1 MSDPQQP
8 PQGAPA
14 GAPKPAPSRKP
25 LVAGMAALA
34 VVGLGLLWLVLRGKP
49 EVPAPAAPPPTP
61 VAAAPTPGAEPAAP
75 GAPAVPLPPLGQSDA
90 RVRELVGPLSSIPEL
105 AKWLASAED
114 LVRRFTTAAGNVSEG
129 ESPRAALS
137 FMAPQGTFQVVEREG
152 RTFIAPESFA
162 RYDTVSRVFTSLDT
176 QASVR
181 AYQTLKPLIDG
192 AYKEISRP
200 GQRFDQTLSN
210 AIQRLLDTPVPEA
223 ELEVVDTPGVN
234 YAYAAPE
241 LEQLSAAQKHLLR
254 MGPANAR
261 AIQAKLRELQGALAL
276 PRASR

>member
-1 MSDPQQP
+1 MSDPQQQ

-49 EVPAPAAPPPTP
+49 EVPAPAATPSTP
-61 VAAAPTPGAEPAAP
+61 VAAAPTPEAQPAAP

-90 RVRELVGPLSSIPEL
+90 RVRELVGPLSAIPEL
-105 AKWLASAED
+105 AKWLASTED

-181 AYQTLKPLIDG
+181 AYQTLKPLIDQ

-200 GQRFDQTLSN
+200 GQRFDQTLAN

-223 ELEVVDTPGVN
+223 ELEVVDTEGVN
-234 YAYAAPE
+234 YAYAAAE

-254 MGPANAR
+254 LGPANAR

>member
-1 MSDPQQP
+1 MSDPQQ

-14 GAPKPAPSRKP
+14 GAPKPSPSRKP
-25 LVAGMAALA
+25 LVVGMAALA

-49 EVPAPAAPPPTP
+49 EVPAPATTPSAP
-61 VAAAPTPGAEPAAP
+61 VAAAPSPDAQPAAP
-75 GAPAVPLPPLGQSDA
+75 GTPAVPLPPLGQSDA
-90 RVRELVGPLSSIPEL
+90 RVRELVGPLSPLPEL
-105 AKWLASAED
+105 GKWLASTED
-114 LVRRFTTAAGNVSEG
+114 LVRRFATAASNVSDG

-162 RYDTVSRVFTSLDT
+162 RYDAVSRVFSSLDT

-181 AYQTLKPLIDG
+181 AYQTLKPLIDT

-200 GQRFDQTLSN
+200 GQRFEQTLAN

-254 MGPANAR
+254 LGPANAR
-261 AIQAKLRELQGALAL
+261 AVQAKLRELQGALAL